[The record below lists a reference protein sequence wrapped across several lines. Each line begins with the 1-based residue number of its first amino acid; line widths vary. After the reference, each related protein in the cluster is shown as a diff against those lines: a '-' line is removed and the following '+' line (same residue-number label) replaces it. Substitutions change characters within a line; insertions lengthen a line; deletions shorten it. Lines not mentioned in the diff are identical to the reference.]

1 MHVLVYKVGIAFY
14 NKSLGDANPV
24 LGQGPF
30 ATVTAEQFAAA
41 VLGFLTYRVPL
52 FLIQITDAFRN
63 TESGELVLHGS
74 VGVAMQLAKD
84 DSPQV
89 RPLTDESDIAT
100 IFLVSGPQA
109 TGRTDLVNRLIEEGK
124 GKYARP
130 KMVDGTKDPA
140 TFERLERR
148 GDLLFV
154 DPLKRYGLTRDGIL
168 SSAKECAEDSVLVI
182 DADVALV
189 KKLKS
194 LAGVRL
200 IGVWVGL
207 SSVDDFETRLCREI
221 DSGAIAISE
230 DESRESV
237 IRARIREIVQEIEY
251 GISCGIFE
259 FTIINQDEDESL
271 KQLREAAAYCFK

>member
-1 MHVLVYKVGIAFY
+1 M
-14 NKSLGDANPV
+14 
-24 LGQGPF
+24 
-30 ATVTAEQFAAA
+30 
-41 VLGFLTYRVPL
+41 GFLSYRVPL

-63 TESGELVLHGS
+63 TESGELVLPGS